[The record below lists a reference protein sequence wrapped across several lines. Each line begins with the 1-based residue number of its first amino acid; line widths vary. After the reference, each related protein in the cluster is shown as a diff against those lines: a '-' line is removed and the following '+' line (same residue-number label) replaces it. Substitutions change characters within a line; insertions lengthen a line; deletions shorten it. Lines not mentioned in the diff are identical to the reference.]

1 MKTNKQTPLEKLLQE
16 CHLFS
21 EKQADMAEKIVK
33 DIGSRPIM
41 EEPMDWYHYHLG
53 IMVGATK
60 ISFKIRE
67 EINKQNKNKKRT
79 WKSILTRK

>member
-21 EKQADMAEKIVK
+21 EKQSDMAEKIAK

-41 EEPMDWYHYHLG
+41 EEPMD
-53 IMVGATK
+53 
-60 ISFKIRE
+60 
-67 EINKQNKNKKRT
+67 
-79 WKSILTRK
+79 